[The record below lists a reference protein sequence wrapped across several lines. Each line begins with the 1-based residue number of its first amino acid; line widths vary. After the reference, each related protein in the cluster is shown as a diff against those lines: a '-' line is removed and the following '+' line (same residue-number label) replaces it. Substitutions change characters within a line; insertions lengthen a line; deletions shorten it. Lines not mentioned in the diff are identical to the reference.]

1 MLPGVKGLFSDTDTP
16 PLAILLSHAHLD
28 HTGLIEHTQPKISVY
43 ASRGTSKMMLAGK
56 LFAGQ
61 VLHAPERFVELVPE
75 VTTTIGPFSVTGFSV
90 DHSIYG
96 CMAFL
101 IEADGKRLLYSG
113 DLRMHGRKPG
123 MHRRLVQCL
132 ESKPID
138 LMLMEGTHLSF
149 PYGNPQSEYELEEA
163 IAKAINSTEGLV
175 LASFS
180 PLNVDRLVGFI
191 RSTIKAERQFA
202 VDPYTAFVLHMLA
215 RDASLPTLGSSAI
228 LRLLVSTVFDRSK
241 LHRIKALRQPAEGC
255 TISIDDVLQAG
266 DKYVVMYRPSMSS
279 RLVDEIV
286 RRSTCIY
293 SQWSGY
299 LENEDWQS
307 VTTRL
312 KSRDSQVI
320 ELHTSGH
327 IFASDLVELV
337 NCLKPKAVAPIHTF
351 DGQKFPELFDNAL
364 LLKDRQ
370 EFRL

>member
-1 MLPGVKGLFSDTDTP
+1 
-16 PLAILLSHAHLD
+16 
-28 HTGLIEHTQPKISVY
+28 
-43 ASRGTSKMMLAGK
+43 
-56 LFAGQ
+56 
-61 VLHAPERFVELVPE
+61 
-75 VTTTIGPFSVTGFSV
+75 
-90 DHSIYG
+90 
-96 CMAFL
+96 
-101 IEADGKRLLYSG
+101 
-113 DLRMHGRKPG
+113 

-337 NCLKPKAVAPIHTF
+337 NCLKTKSGCPHSYLRRSKVPGVVRQRTSAQGSSGVSPIT
-351 DGQKFPELFDNAL
+351 A
-364 LLKDRQ
+364 R
-370 EFRL
+370 